1 MKKKILILG
10 GMNFSCEIVNV
21 AHKLNMEVFVT
32 DYYADSPAKF
42 LADHS
47 FMVSATDVDGVV
59 QLIKDYSIDGVI
71 FGYADVLMSSYVDIC
86 TKAGLPCYTT
96 HELNKLTLDKRYFKN
111 KCLEYNIPIVPEY
124 NYDDALDG
132 NICYPVLVK
141 PTDNSGARGIYIC
154 KDKKDLIEAYEQSLS
169 YSRNKKV
176 LIEHYSTAPE
186 ATAFY
191 YIHEGNVML
200 LGFADRFMLRYDSN
214 NLPLPIGYTFPSAK
228 YETLKDELQ
237 NNIPKMFQQEGA
249 REGFIFVQGFIEED
263 LFVPYEMGYR
273 FTASLEQHL
282 FEKIYGFNHMAE
294 ILKFAVGDSVN
305 NQSIEL
311 IDASIGHYANV
322 TLLLNKGTI
331 TKYIGLEEI
340 SNHPNVIHTFVSYP
354 LGTEIS
360 DQQYGKLSQ
369 VGIRVLLYADNM
381 TELANLMDCVKDTIC
396 VQNEA
401 GENMLIKNY
410 SYNCC

>member
-1 MKKKILILG
+1 
-10 GMNFSCEIVNV
+10 
-21 AHKLNMEVFVT
+21 
-32 DYYADSPAKF
+32 
-42 LADHS
+42 
-47 FMVSATDVDGVV
+47 
-59 QLIKDYSIDGVI
+59 
-71 FGYADVLMSSYVDIC
+71 
-86 TKAGLPCYTT
+86 
-96 HELNKLTLDKRYFKN
+96 
-111 KCLEYNIPIVPEY
+111 
-124 NYDDALDG
+124 
-132 NICYPVLVK
+132 
-141 PTDNSGARGIYIC
+141 
-154 KDKKDLIEAYEQSLS
+154 
-169 YSRNKKV
+169 
-176 LIEHYSTAPE
+176 
-186 ATAFY
+186 
-191 YIHEGNVML
+191 ML

-237 NNIPKMFQQEGA
+237 NRIPLMFQQEGA
-249 REGFIFVQGFIEED
+249 KEGFIFVQGFIEED
-263 LFVPYEMGYR
+263 VFVPYEMGYR

-294 ILKFAVGDSVN
+294 ILKFAVGDSVD

-354 LGTEIS
+354 IGTEIS

-369 VGIRVLLYADNM
+369 VGIRVLLYADNKRRL
-381 TELANLMDCVKDTIC
+381 TNVMDYIKDTIY
-396 VQNEA
+396 VQNEV

-410 SYNCC
+410 SYNCW

>member
-10 GMNFSCEIVNV
+10 GTNFSCEIVDT
-21 AHKLNMEVFVT
+21 AHKLNMEVYVT
-32 DYYADSPAKF
+32 DYYADSPAKSI
-42 LADHS
+42 ADHS

-59 QLIKDYSIDGVI
+59 QLIKEYSIDGVI
-71 FGYADVLMSSYVDIC
+71 FGYADVLMPSYVDIC

-96 HELNKLTLDKRYFKN
+96 HELNKLTLDKGYFKS
-111 KCLEYNIPIVPEY
+111 KCKEYNIPVVPEY
-124 NYDDALDG
+124 TYNDALE
-132 NICYPVLVK
+132 NKISYPVIVK
-141 PTDNSGARGIYIC
+141 PIDNSGARGIYIC
-154 KDKKDLIEAYEQSLS
+154 KDRDDFLESYEEALS
-169 YSRNKKV
+169 YSKSKTV
-176 LIEHYSTAPE
+176 LIEHYSTAQE

-191 YIHEGNVML
+191 FIHEGVVKL
-200 LGFADRFMLRYDSN
+200 LGFADRHMLSYDSN

-237 NNIPKMFQQEGA
+237 NGIPQMFQQEGA
-249 REGFIFVQGFIEED
+249 KEGFIFVQGFIEED
-263 LFVPYEMGYR
+263 VFVPYEMGYR

-294 ILKFAVGDSVN
+294 ILKFAVGDELDRK
-305 NQSIEL
+305 SIEL
-311 IDASIGHYANV
+311 IDSSVGHYANV

-340 SNHPNVIHTFVSYP
+340 KNHPNVIHTFVSYP

-369 VGIRVLLYADNM
+369 VGIRVLLYTDNRS
-381 TELANLMDCVKDTIC
+381 ELINVMDYIKDTIC
-396 VQNEA
+396 VQNGA

>member
-10 GMNFSCEIVNV
+10 GTNFSCEIVHA
-21 AHKLNMEVFVT
+21 AHKLNMEVYVT
-32 DYYADSPAKF
+32 DYYADSPAKSI
-42 LADHS
+42 ADHS

-59 QLIKDYSIDGVI
+59 QLIKDYAIDGVI
-71 FGYADVLMSSYVDIC
+71 FGYADVLMPSYVDIC

-96 HELNKLTLDKRYFKN
+96 HELNKLTLDKRYFKD
-111 KCLEYNIPIVPEY
+111 KCIEHNIPIVPEY
-124 NYDDALDG
+124 NYNDALDG
-132 NICYPVLVK
+132 NMSYPVLVK
-141 PTDNSGARGIYIC
+141 PIDNSGARGIYIC
-154 KDKKDLIEAYEQSLS
+154 KNEVDFLGAYETALS
-169 YSRNKKV
+169 YSKSKKV
-176 LIEHYSTAPE
+176 LIEHYSNAQE

-191 YIHEGNVML
+191 FVHEGKVRL
-200 LGFADRFMLRYDSN
+200 LGFADRHMLRYDEK

-228 YETLKDELQ
+228 YETLKDVLQ
-237 NNIPKMFQQEGA
+237 NKIPKIFQQEGV
-249 REGFIFVQGFIEED
+249 REGFIFVQGFIEDD

-294 ILKFAVGDSVN
+294 LLKYAVGEDVDN
-305 NQSIEL
+305 NLIEL
-311 IDASIGHYANV
+311 IDPSIGHYANV
-322 TLLLNKGTI
+322 TLLLDKGII

-340 SNHPNVIHTFVSYP
+340 NNHPSIIHTFVSYP
-354 LGTEIS
+354 IGTEIS

-369 VGIRVLLYADNM
+369 VGIRVLLYAENLS
-381 TELANLMDCVKDTIC
+381 ELTSTMDYIKDTIC
-396 VQNEA
+396 VLNEV